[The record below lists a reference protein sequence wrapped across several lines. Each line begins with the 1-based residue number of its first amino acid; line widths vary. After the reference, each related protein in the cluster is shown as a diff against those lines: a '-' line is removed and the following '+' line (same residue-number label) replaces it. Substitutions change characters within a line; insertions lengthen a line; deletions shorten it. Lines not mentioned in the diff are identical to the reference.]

1 MFYTIHFLDIQRRV
15 YVLWIKVV
23 LRIVTNFV
31 LSSVAIFTAA
41 VTRGFER
48 RLPAFHK
55 FILVFIVL
63 LSGTSE
69 VILEMLC

>member
-1 MFYTIHFLDIQRRV
+1 MFDPIHFLDIQRRV
-15 YVLWIKVV
+15 YVLWIKVI

-31 LSSVAIFTAA
+31 LSIVAIFNAA

-48 RLPAFHK
+48 RLTALHK
-55 FILVFIVL
+55 FILVSIVL
-63 LSGTSE
+63 LRGTGE

>member
-31 LSSVAIFTAA
+31 LSIVAIFNAA

-48 RLPAFHK
+48 RLTALHK
-55 FILVFIVL
+55 FILVTIVL
-63 LSGTSE
+63 LRGTGE